1 MAFLR
6 SGIGFGIMAGAA
18 LVVTAASAQ
27 AAGDP
32 AKGKTVYARCAACHD
47 LNTGAT
53 RLGPSMKGII
63 GRKAGSVA
71 GYAYSPAM
79 KGKGVTWNAQTLDA
93 YLAAPA
99 KYVPGNKMPFAGIPN
114 PQDRADLIAY
124 LAQATR

>member
-1 MAFLR
+1 MKFLPLVLV
-6 SGIGFGIMAGAA
+6 GAAMVAGAS
-18 LVVTAASAQ
+18 AADAQ

-53 RLGPSMKGII
+53 RLGPSMKGIV

-71 GYAYSPAM
+71 GFAYSPAM
-79 KGKGVTWNAQTLDA
+79 KAKAITWNAQSLDA
-93 YLAAPA
+93 YLAGPA
-99 KYVPGNKMPFAGIPN
+99 KFIPGNKMPFAGLPN

-124 LAQATR
+124 LALAAK

>member
-1 MAFLR
+1 MKFMSLVLVGVALV
-6 SGIGFGIMAGAA
+6 AGASPA
-18 LVVTAASAQ
+18 DAQ

-53 RLGPSMKGII
+53 RLGPSMKGVI
-63 GRKAGSVA
+63 GRKSGSVP

-79 KGKGVTWNAQTLDA
+79 KAKAVTWNAQTLDA

-99 KYVPGNKMPFAGIPN
+99 KFIPGNKMPFAGLPN
-114 PQDRADLIAY
+114 PQDRADVIAY
-124 LAQATR
+124 LAQAAK

>member
-1 MAFLR
+1 MKFMPLVLVGAAM
-6 SGIGFGIMAGAA
+6 MAGAS
-18 LVVTAASAQ
+18 TASAQ

-53 RLGPSMKGII
+53 RLGPSMKGIV

-71 GYAYSPAM
+71 GFAYSPAM
-79 KGKGVTWNAQTLDA
+79 KAKAVTWNAQALDA

-99 KYVPGNKMPFAGIPN
+99 KYIPGNRMPFAGLPN
-114 PQDRADLIAY
+114 AQDRADLIAY
-124 LAQATR
+124 LKQAAK

>member
-1 MAFLR
+1 MKFLPLVL
-6 SGIGFGIMAGAA
+6 GA
-18 LVVTAASAQ
+18 VVLAATATVAPAQ

-53 RLGPSMKGII
+53 RLGPSMKGIV
-63 GRKAGSVA
+63 GRKAGAVA
-71 GYAYSPAM
+71 GFAYSPALKA
-79 KGKGVTWNAQTLDA
+79 KGIAWNPQTLDA

-99 KYVPGNKMPFAGIPN
+99 KYIPGNKMPFAGIPN

-124 LAQATR
+124 LKQAAK

>member
-1 MAFLR
+1 MKFMPLVLVGVVLAV
-6 SGIGFGIMAGAA
+6 GAS
-18 LVVTAASAQ
+18 AADAQ

-53 RLGPSMKGII
+53 RLGPSMKGVI
-63 GRKAGSVA
+63 GRKAGTVA

-79 KGKGVTWNAQTLDA
+79 KAKAITWNTQTLDA

-99 KYVPGNKMPFAGIPN
+99 KYIPGNKMPFAGLPN
-114 PQDRADLIAY
+114 AQDRADVIAY
-124 LAQATR
+124 LAQAAK

>member
-1 MAFLR
+1 MKFLPLVL
-6 SGIGFGIMAGAA
+6 GAA
-18 LVVTAASAQ
+18 VLAATATVAPAQ

-53 RLGPSMKGII
+53 RLGPSMKGVL
-63 GRKAGSVA
+63 GRKAGAVA
-71 GYAYSPAM
+71 GFAYSPAM
-79 KGKGVTWNAQTLDA
+79 KAKGIAWNPQTLDA

-99 KYVPGNKMPFAGIPN
+99 KYIPGNKMPFAGIPN

-124 LAQATR
+124 LKQAAK

>member
-1 MAFLR
+1 MKVLPLILGAAVLAVTG
-6 SGIGFGIMAGAA
+6 SAVAGAQ
-18 LVVTAASAQ
+18 T
-27 AAGDP
+27 AGDP

-53 RLGPSMKGII
+53 RLGPSMKGIV

-71 GYAYSPAM
+71 GFNYSPAM
-79 KGKGVTWNAQTLDA
+79 KAKAVTWNAQALDQ

-99 KYVPGNKMPFAGIPN
+99 KFIPGNRMPFAGLPN

-124 LAQATR
+124 LKQAAK